1 MRWTSRTSCASV
13 GKLEAVLSDRSSVH
27 SGSARQVLLLACV
40 DAAHAEEL
48 QHRQET
54 FHDRAQLHDSLASRV
69 DPETTRPLMRLIDDD
84 GWQRRLT
91 TLGVELAE
99 ANRAW
104 RSIGLAP
111 VHNGAAHAR
120 QFAHWLQLNRARL
133 VDHVREGL
141 SFKRNDLEGLGQG
154 CRSAAKPVSASACDR
169 LAQWVAEAA
178 S

>member
-1 MRWTSRTSCASV
+1 V
-13 GKLEAVLSDRSSVH
+13 GKLEAVLSDRSSVR
-27 SGSARQVLLLACV
+27 SGSARLVPLLACV

-54 FHDRAQLHDSLASRV
+54 FHDRAQL
-69 DPETTRPLMRLIDDD
+69 TRPLMRLMDDD

-133 VDHVREGL
+133 VDHVRDAFISAYRAG
-141 SFKRNDLEGLGQG
+141 SVLE
-154 CRSAAKPVSASACDR
+154 AYVR
-169 LAQWVAEAA
+169 LRELPELENAPEWLDI
-178 S
+178 